1 MPFSETNTER
11 NSIKKDQR
19 DSEKSLNK
27 SKDLQDP
34 KLKKQELSM
43 AKKSQ
48 AKAAQKIMQIAEKLS
63 NISGGGGQQQLME
76 DSAMLRQILDNL
88 VIFSFEQESLM
99 LSFRNVNVQQSD
111 FADLLVNQKSIKS
124 HFEHID
130 DSLFVLSLRQPKI
143 SEKINSEISEVF
155 FNIDKS
161 LNLFADIQ
169 ISKGLAAQQ
178 YSLTASNNLAN
189 LLSNVLSS
197 MEMELSPGQ
206 GQSDMQLPD
215 IIMSQEQL
223 QKDAENSMSKGS
235 EGSPSNE
242 TSEKQGKEGVQG
254 KSESEKPGKSEKRSA
269 NKGKSDGSKGEG
281 YFDSE
286 ESGESIMNLY
296 KKQQKLRN
304 ALELLLKEKGFVP
317 AAENILT
324 NMKKIEQSLI
334 NQGLTDENI
343 NLIKDLKYELLKLEV
358 ALNEKG
364 QDERRESKTNNE
376 LFTAPSTDAIE
387 SLRQKF
393 NSRELLN
400 RQTLPLQEEYMKR
413 VLDYFKRN
421 YDNL

>member
-1 MPFSETNTER
+1 M
-11 NSIKKDQR
+11 
-19 DSEKSLNK
+19 
-27 SKDLQDP
+27 
-34 KLKKQELSM
+34 
-43 AKKSQ
+43 
-48 AKAAQKIMQIAEKLS
+48 
-63 NISGGGGQQQLME
+63 
-76 DSAMLRQILDNL
+76 
-88 VIFSFEQESLM
+88 
-99 LSFRNVNVQQSD
+99 
-111 FADLLVNQKSIKS
+111 
-124 HFEHID
+124 
-130 DSLFVLSLRQPKI
+130 
-143 SEKINSEISEVF
+143 F

-242 TSEKQGKEGVQG
+242 TSEKQGKEGVQV
-254 KSESEKPGKSEKRSA
+254 KSESEKSGKAEKRSA

-400 RQTLPLQEEYMKR
+400 RQTLPLQDEYMKR